1 MTAQAPRW
9 KLSGARAL
17 LAVCLALLFPAFSF
31 AQIPKPTARV
41 TRFDIERISLRE
53 VTFLFDVA
61 VKNPY
66 PLALSLEALRLTFFV
81 EGAQV
86 AQVQT
91 EKGFSV
97 KAMGEKTNRLLAT
110 LRYEEVMAAVK
121 GYAEKDYLA
130 TLVKTEIAIPLP
142 KMPGLPPRITFS
154 YDLKSRIPAI
164 KPRVAITHFEIEQ
177 PSREAVGAALKKAG
191 KSLGSQ
197 GAAVQAFKDVLAG
210 RAPTGPIQ
218 PKDLDLPLTVSFD
231 IELANETRAPL
242 TFAGLDYRFSVN
254 DQELLTGATKEISRQ
269 GNLSVLQVT
278 SRFSS
283 LALSGGLLKALR
295 ARQGRFILSGS
306 TALQL
311 PEEIRK
317 EPLKLEFSEAGSFRL
332 P

>member
-1 MTAQAPRW
+1 MRV
-9 KLSGARAL
+9 LRAL
-17 LAVCLALLFPAFSF
+17 QAAGLVLLFPVASF
-31 AQIPKPTARV
+31 AQVPKPTAKV
-41 TRFDIERISLRE
+41 TRFDIERISLRD

-66 PLALSLEALRLTFFV
+66 PIALSLEALRLTFLV

-97 KAMGEKTNRLLAT
+97 KAMGTKTNRLLAT

-121 GYAEKDYLA
+121 DYAQKDYLN
-130 TLVKTEIAIPLP
+130 TLVKTQIAIPLP
-142 KMPGLPPRITFS
+142 KMPGLPPRISFS
-154 YDLKSRIPAI
+154 YDLKGKIPAI
-164 KPRVAITHFEIEQ
+164 KPRVAITHFNIEQ
-177 PSREAVGAALKKAG
+177 PSGDAVSAALKKAG
-191 KSLGSQ
+191 RSATSQ
-197 GAAVQAFKDVLAG
+197 GAALQAFKDVLAG
-210 RAPTGPIQ
+210 KTPTGPIQ

-242 TFAGLDYRFSVN
+242 SFTGLDYRFSVN
-254 DQELLTGATKEISRQ
+254 DKELLTGATQEISRK

-283 LALSGGLLKALR
+283 LALSGGLLQALR
-295 ARQGRFILSGS
+295 TRRGRFTLSGS
-306 TALQL
+306 TALKL
-311 PEEIRK
+311 PDEIRK
-317 EPLKLEFSEAGSFRL
+317 EPLKLEFTEAGSFNL

>member
-1 MTAQAPRW
+1 MRW
-9 KLSGARAL
+9 SSLGARAL
-17 LAVCLALLFPAFSF
+17 QLAAGLALLLPASSF
-31 AQIPKPTARV
+31 AQVPKPTAKV
-41 TRFDIERISLRE
+41 TRFDIEQISLRD

-66 PLALSLEALRLTFFV
+66 PVSLSLEALRLTFIV

-91 EKGFSV
+91 DKGFSV
-97 KAMGEKTNRLLAT
+97 KAMGTKTSRLLAT

-121 GYAEKDYLA
+121 GYAEKDYLN
-130 TLVKTEIAIPLP
+130 TLVKTQIAIPLP

-154 YDLKSRIPAI
+154 YDLKSKIPAI
-164 KPRVAITHFEIEQ
+164 KPRVSITHFKIDQ
-177 PSREAVGAALKKAG
+177 PSGEAVGAALKKAG
-191 KSLGSQ
+191 RSVSSQ

-210 RAPTGPIQ
+210 KTPKGPIQ

-242 TFAGLDYRFSVN
+242 SFTGLDYRFSVN
-254 DQELLTGATKEISRQ
+254 DMELLTGATKDISRK
-269 GNLSVLQVT
+269 GNLSTLAVT

-283 LALSGGLLKALR
+283 LALSGGLLEALR
-295 ARQGRFILSGS
+295 ARRGRFSLSGS
-306 TALQL
+306 TSLKL
-311 PEEIRK
+311 PDEIRK
-317 EPLKLEFSEAGSFRL
+317 EPLKLEFTEVGSFNL